1 MASFEHFMTD
11 SREASLIVHLLL
23 SLQMCH
29 SHPAPVTASFTFEM
43 LGRAEHR
50 HSVGTW
56 YVFNVE
62 MECNYLCSSLEL
74 GGVAVVW
81 RDHHRQVTNG
91 VSNLKAII
99 TKLKA
104 TCLPALLAPEAHV
117 FPKLQPP
124 LFLFRQHI
132 SPQRVV
138 HAAAPLHTIQ
148 TTHTK
153 KATHTH
159 VSRLSHFV
167 IPPFPV
173 AQHGVGRT
181 FLRHQ
186 FLMGRERYR
195 THDPEGS
202 QDEVSFSH
210 ISQLPSWHISEDS
223 RPQV

>member
-1 MASFEHFMTD
+1 MQRPPPLSPRTRLRRGSLDKETARTSFWNGKKSTVHNSQPD
-11 SREASLIVHLLL
+11 SDKYHNVGCVSSAP
-23 SLQMCH
+23 
-29 SHPAPVTASFTFEM
+29 PATFFPVPSAYFTPARCSCS
-43 LGRAEHR
+43 RAPAESCYRGSIRIWIHR
-50 HSVGTW
+50 HHPLPW
-56 YVFNVE
+56 P
-62 MECNYLCSSLEL
+62 
-74 GGVAVVW
+74 VA
-81 RDHHRQVTNG
+81 Q
-91 VSNLKAII
+91 
-99 TKLKA
+99 
-104 TCLPALLAPEAHV
+104 
-117 FPKLQPP
+117 
-124 LFLFRQHI
+124 I
-132 SPQRVV
+132 SQR
-138 HAAAPLHTIQ
+138 
-148 TTHTK
+148 K

>member
-1 MASFEHFMTD
+1 M
-11 SREASLIVHLLL
+11 
-23 SLQMCH
+23 LQ
-29 SHPAPVTASFTFEM
+29 
-43 LGRAEHR
+43 L
-50 HSVGTW
+50 
-56 YVFNVE
+56 
-62 MECNYLCSSLEL
+62 
-74 GGVAVVW
+74 
-81 RDHHRQVTNG
+81 
-91 VSNLKAII
+91 
-99 TKLKA
+99 
-104 TCLPALLAPEAHV
+104 AL
-117 FPKLQPP
+117 PP
-124 LFLFRQHI
+124 L
-132 SPQRVV
+132 SPRTLRRRGSLAGSPSPNHEWGIQPSGNHHEVEGYMSACASCTGSTRLSAPPATSFPYPSAYFTPRVV

-148 TTHTK
+148 T
-153 KATHTH
+153 THTH